1 MENATAL
8 TKGNDASSSS
18 RPPILSIHHT
28 ALRCFDA
35 EDTRHFYQDIL
46 GLELFAACVFDHNGI
61 EPVDFMH
68 LFFRMADGD
77 FLAFFDA
84 PGDLRPDF
92 YKRYG
97 QMDFRKTLR
106 VSTEADLLAV
116 AERLSAAGVEYT
128 GPEDRGLV
136 KSIYFKDPDGI
147 NLEVVAPVPGHQ
159 DMLTQEKKRARE
171 VLAGWTQKTA
181 ARKAGIKRAPVPA

>member
-1 MENATAL
+1 MANATSSENAGVA
-8 TKGNDASSSS
+8 ASSG

-35 EDTRHFYQDIL
+35 EAARQFYEDVL
-46 GLELFAACVFDHNGI
+46 GLNFNAAQVFDHNGL

-68 LFFRMADGD
+68 VFFRMRDGD

-84 PGDLRPDF
+84 PRDLQPDF

-106 VSTEADLLAV
+106 VATEAELLDV
-116 AERLSAAGVEYT
+116 AERLSAAGVEYA
-128 GPEDRGLV
+128 GPVTHELG
-136 KSIYFKDPDGI
+136 KSIFFKDPDGI
-147 NLEVVAPVPGHQ
+147 HLEVLAPVS
-159 DMLTQEKKRARE
+159 DYEDVLAQEKNRARE

-181 ARKAGIKRAPVPA
+181 ARKAGFKRAPVPA